1 METASDIHVLIDL
14 TSIDDIRIARRPWDE
29 RLQGMIARLK
39 QETFWQKHKQTL
51 VSRGQKHI
59 TPLLQNDRNQQKKL
73 QDLKAE
79 TLRVS

>member
-29 RLQGMIARLK
+29 RLQSMIARLK
-39 QETFWQKHKQTL
+39 QGTFWQKHKQTL
-51 VSRGQKHI
+51 VSRGQKHT